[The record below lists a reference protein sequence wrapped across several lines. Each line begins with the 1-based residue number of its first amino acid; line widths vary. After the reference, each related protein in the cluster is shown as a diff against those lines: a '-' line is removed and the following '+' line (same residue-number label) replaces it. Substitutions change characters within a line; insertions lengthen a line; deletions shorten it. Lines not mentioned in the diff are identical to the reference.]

1 MIRLFFE
8 LCYYI
13 TIWPLVMIFK
23 LITLPFK
30 LMLWLVLLPF
40 CLLDRALSLPGKI
53 LSPSQSRRND
63 DTMDDF
69 LDWVEAYECLTDD
82 DQQT

>member
-13 TIWPLVMIFK
+13 TIWPFVMIIK
-23 LITLPFK
+23 LITLPFR

-40 CLLDRALSLPGKI
+40 RLIDRALGLPGRM
-53 LSPSQSRRND
+53 LSPSWSRRND

-69 LDWVEAYECLTDD
+69 LDWVEEYECLTDD
-82 DQQT
+82 D